1 MLQILSVSLFEKIP
15 LIQVLTQTA
24 LKPEAPDVAKQLQ
37 MFTF

>member
-1 MLQILSVSLFEKIP
+1 